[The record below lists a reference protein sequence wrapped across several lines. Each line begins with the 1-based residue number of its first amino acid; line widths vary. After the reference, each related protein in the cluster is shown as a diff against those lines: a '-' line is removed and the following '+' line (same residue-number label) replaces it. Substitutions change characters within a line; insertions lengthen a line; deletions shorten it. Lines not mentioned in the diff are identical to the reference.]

1 MHLAKTER
9 KRQVGVEMMHLSE
22 YFHTLKK
29 KNLLYLNQ
37 IVDAK
42 MHLFILFL
50 HTFTPYFV
58 NISYL
63 SKKLLY
69 HGMKERG
76 TGCEC
81 KNATFG
87 NNKAD
92 VELHVYKKKSAE
104 DKYFIRTMILHQIA
118 LISLQSLLIFEN
130 LVHKKHF
137 VLQV

>member
-1 MHLAKTER
+1 
-9 KRQVGVEMMHLSE
+9 
-22 YFHTLKK
+22 
-29 KNLLYLNQ
+29 
-37 IVDAK
+37 

-58 NISYL
+58 FWENLISFQIKL
-63 SKKLLY
+63 KKLLY
-69 HGMKERG
+69 HGMTERG

-137 VLQV
+137 VLPV